1 MLEIIVFALVLVA
14 AQTTAGFVMLGIM
27 FSDKFVKYYAK
38 KAMKMTQTLQEEME
52 KNLYED

>member
-38 KAMKMTQTLQEEME
+38 KAMKMTQTLTEEME